1 MFSFFH
7 FVRFAFLLLKNT
19 IRQVFVEHFLLLDP
33 DPNAKAVCCVCLRNT
48 QIFFSKFI
56 SNRRRHAV
64 PYVWYEN
71 AAEADGHDVECDP
84 HEVGHPQARLLLCQD
99 KKKKRCLTGLWIR
112 IIFLRIWIKLF
123 SPCGAGSSS
132 FFKRIQIQLQNFIK
146 KITLWWVFW
155 PVVE

>member
-33 DPNAKAVCCVCLRNT
+33 DPNAKAVCCVRLRNT

-64 PYVWYEN
+64 PYV
-71 AAEADGHDVECDP
+71 
-84 HEVGHPQARLLLCQD
+84 
-99 KKKKRCLTGLWIR
+99 
-112 IIFLRIWIKLF
+112 
-123 SPCGAGSSS
+123 
-132 FFKRIQIQLQNFIK
+132 
-146 KITLWWVFW
+146 
-155 PVVE
+155 